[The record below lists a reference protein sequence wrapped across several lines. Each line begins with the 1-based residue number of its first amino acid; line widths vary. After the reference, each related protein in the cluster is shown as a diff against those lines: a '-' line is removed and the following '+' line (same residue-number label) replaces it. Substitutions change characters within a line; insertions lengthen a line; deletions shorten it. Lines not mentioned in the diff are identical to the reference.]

1 MYTSIVIAIDA
12 LLYILKSILNF
23 NKMKTLNIYAALL
36 FSIFAISSSFAQKTN
51 VLDRKENIKVWG
63 NCETCKKHIETAALA
78 AGAKTANW
86 NTESKML
93 AVTYDGAKT
102 SSTKIQKAIAASGYD
117 TQNFK
122 GDDNAY
128 SKLASCCQYERSTG
142 TMNGMSMSKMPAR
155 MNMSG
160 GDCKKMDACKDKAC
174 GKNNKCDDKSCKKM
188 AECKNMGC
196 CKS

>member
-1 MYTSIVIAIDA
+1 
-12 LLYILKSILNF
+12 
-23 NKMKTLNIYAALL
+23 MKTLNIYAALL
-36 FSIFAISSSFAQKTN
+36 FSIFAISSSFAQKST

-63 NCETCKKHIETAALA
+63 NCETCKKHIETASLS

-86 NTESKML
+86 NTETKIL

-102 SSTKIQKAIAASGYD
+102 SSEKIQKAIAASGYD

-128 SKLASCCQYERSTG
+128 NKLAPCCRYERSTG
-142 TMNGMSMSKMPAR
+142 TMMSGMSMSKM
-155 MNMSG
+155 
-160 GDCKKMDACKDKAC
+160 DCQQMTGCKEKSC
-174 GKNNKCDDKSCKKM
+174 GKNDKCTGKD
-188 AECKNMGC
+188 CKNMADCKSMGC